1 MNALLTVLKK
11 ELTDAFRD
19 RRMVMVAFVVM
30 PLVFPLIFAGL
41 GTLGAKKQTEKL
53 ENALELPVI
62 GAANAPNLV
71 AWLEQN
77 NVEIKPAPKDADEA
91 VRSQDSDVV
100 LRIDEEFGS
109 DWRGS
114 KPARVELVYDSSR
127 PLQSGTTIARMRTLL
142 QAYADQMGT
151 MRLVARGVHPSIAK
165 PLRIA
170 NRDLATPEAKFDF
183 GQQMIPYLMILLG
196 FIGGMQ
202 LAIDS
207 TAGER
212 ERQSLEPLL
221 ATPASR
227 EAILSGKI
235 AATAVFAFLSVFATL
250 LSYKLAFTYVVSSR
264 AGGFSMNLP
273 MSSLGQMFVVILPI
287 VLLGAALL
295 TALAAFAKSY
305 REAQSYLPMIMFL
318 PMIPTMYLM
327 VSPVKSQLWMMA
339 IPFLSQ
345 NQLILK
351 ILRKEAIPMDEWGVS
366 LGAGLLLVAI
376 VWFVAAR
383 LYHREQLAVSG

>member
-53 ENALELPVI
+53 ESVLELPVV
-62 GAANAPNLV
+62 GAEHAPNLV
-71 AWLEQN
+71 AWLGQN
-77 NVEIKPAPKDADEA
+77 NVKVLPPPADADAA
-91 VRSQDSDVV
+91 VRAQDRDVV
-100 LRIDEEFGS
+100 LRIDPGFGE

-114 KPARVELVYDSSR
+114 RPARIELVYDSSR
-127 PLQSGTTIARMRTLL
+127 PMQSGTTIARMRSLL
-142 QAYADQMGT
+142 QGYGDQMGK
-151 MRLVARGVHPSIAK
+151 MRLVARGVHPSVAK

-170 NRDLATPEAKFDF
+170 NRDLATPEARFDF

-235 AATAVFAFLSVFATL
+235 TATAVFAFLSVFATL
-250 LSYKLAFTYVVSSR
+250 ISYKLAFTYLVTS

-273 MSSLGQMFVVILPI
+273 MASLGRMFVVILPV

-351 ILRKEAIPMDEWGVS
+351 VLRKETIPMDEWAVC
-366 LGAGLLLVAI
+366 LGAGLLLTAI
-376 VWFVAAR
+376 VWFIASR

>member
-53 ENALELPVI
+53 ESVLELPVI
-62 GAANAPNLV
+62 GAEHAPNLV
-71 AWLEQN
+71 AWLGQN
-77 NVEIKPAPKDADEA
+77 NVKVLPAPADADA
-91 VRSQDSDVV
+91 AIRSQERDVV
-100 LRIDEEFGS
+100 LRIDPEYGA

-114 KPARVELVYDSSR
+114 RPARVELVFDSSR
-127 PLQSGTTIARMRTLL
+127 PMQSGTTIARMRSLL
-142 QAYADQMGT
+142 QGYADQAGT
-151 MRLVARGVHPSIAK
+151 LRLVARGIHPSVAK

-170 NRDLATPEAKFDF
+170 NRDLATPDARFDF

-235 AATAVFAFLSVFATL
+235 MATAVFAFLSVVATL
-250 LSYKLAFTYVVSSR
+250 VSYKFAFTYVVSSR
-264 AGGFSMNLP
+264 AAGFSMNLP
-273 MSSLGQMFVVILPI
+273 MESLLQMFVVILPV

-327 VSPVKSQLWMMA
+327 VSPVKSQIWMMA
-339 IPFLSQ
+339 VPFLAQ

-351 ILRKEAIPMDEWGVS
+351 VLRKEAIATNEWAVM
-366 LGAGLLLVAI
+366 LGAGLLLVAV

>member
-1 MNALLTVLKK
+1 MSALLTVLKK

-53 ENALELPVI
+53 ENMLELPVI
-62 GAANAPNLV
+62 GADRAPNLI

-77 NVEIKPAPKDADEA
+77 NVKVLPPPADADAA
-91 VRSQDSDVV
+91 VRSQERDVV
-100 LRIDEEFGS
+100 LRIDEAFG
-109 DWRGS
+109 DAWRGS
-114 KPARVELVYDSSR
+114 RPARVELVYDSSR
-127 PLQSGTTIARMRTLL
+127 PLQSGTTIARTRALL
-142 QAYADQMGT
+142 TGYAEQMGT
-151 MRLVARGVHPSIAK
+151 LRLVARGIHPSVAK
-165 PLRIA
+165 PLRVA
-170 NRDLATPEAKFDF
+170 SRDLATPEARFDF

-235 AATAVFAFLSVFATL
+235 IATAVFAFLSVFTTL
-250 LSYKLAFTYVVSSR
+250 IAYKVAFTYVVTSR

-273 MSSLGQMFVVILPI
+273 TEALLQMFLVLLP
-287 VLLGAALL
+287 VLLLGAALL

-327 VSPVKSQLWMMA
+327 VSPVKNQLWMMA

-351 ILRKEAIPMDEWGVS
+351 VLRKEAITMEEWIVC
-366 LGAGLLLVAI
+366 LGAGLLLTAI

-383 LYHREQLAVSG
+383 LYHREQLAVSA

>member
-53 ENALELPVI
+53 ESVLELPVV
-62 GAANAPNLV
+62 GAAHAPNLV
-71 AWLEQN
+71 AWLGQN
-77 NVEIKPAPKDADEA
+77 NVKVLPPPADADEA
-91 VRSQDSDVV
+91 IRSQERDVV
-100 LRIDEEFGS
+100 LRIDPEYGA

-114 KPARVELVYDSSR
+114 RPARVELVYDSSR
-127 PLQSGTTIARMRTLL
+127 PMQSGTTIARMRSLL
-142 QAYADQMGT
+142 QGYADQAGT
-151 MRLVARGVHPSIAK
+151 LRLVARGIHPSVAK

-170 NRDLATPEAKFDF
+170 NRDLATPDARFDF

-235 AATAVFAFLSVFATL
+235 MATAVFAFLSVFATL
-250 LSYKLAFTYVVSSR
+250 ISYKIAFTYVVSSR
-264 AGGFSMNLP
+264 AAGFSMNLP
-273 MSSLGQMFVVILPI
+273 MSSLGQMFVVILPV

-305 REAQSYLPMIMFL
+305 REAQSYLPMIMFV

-351 ILRKEAIPMDEWGVS
+351 ILRKETIAMDEWAVC

-376 VWFVAAR
+376 VWFVASR
-383 LYHREQLAVSG
+383 LYHREQLAVSA